1 MPASRSHEETK
12 GVHRRPGRK
21 DHNQADAEIPAGATA
36 NQSLDNADTIL
47 GGRGD
52 DILIGMLGSDV
63 LLGGPGDDVMIGGIE
78 GGSRPNQDVQIGD
91 TGNDI
96 ALWQA
101 GDGSDLFDGGPGPR
115 DTLIFGTIDRDANN
129 VPVLSPVDGRHA
141 ETGLPT
147 ANVSGQGGF
156 CRLEAVADPAARGFE
171 FLVRFFSRATGNLL
185 VTVRTHDVEQVFC
198 TTEAGGGVTFA
209 DLTKPNP
216 DFVEIPLAAV
226 RDVNSDVARMIR

>member
-1 MPASRSHEETK
+1 MAATSSTAVPAT
-12 GVHRRPGRK
+12 
-21 DHNQADAEIPAGATA
+21 
-36 NQSLDNADTIL
+36 
-47 GGRGD
+47 
-52 DILIGMLGSDV
+52 
-63 LLGGPGDDVMIGGIE
+63 
-78 GGSRPNQDVQIGD
+78 
-91 TGNDI
+91 
-96 ALWQA
+96 
-101 GDGSDLFDGGPGPR
+101 R
-115 DTLIFGTIDRDANN
+115 DTLVFGTIDRDANN
-129 VPVLSPVDGRHA
+129 VPVISPVDGRHV

-156 CRLEAVADPAARGFE
+156 CRLDAVADPAARGFE

-185 VTVRTHDVEQVFC
+185 VTIRTHSMEQVFC